1 MHINIYEN
9 NDENTIQQR
18 KRIYIVC
25 VDWARKASTHLI
37 SHRVSTRLALS
48 SQHYSGF
55 SQQTWLRLHQLANEI
70 THLNE
75 ENHNTSFQ
83 PPSQSNLLLFVL
95 DDIYPSCFSPTNCW
109 LCWQPLTG
117 PYLVLPHDIGYKLK
131 TSHTIG
137 QSADRIAE
145 ETGVLG

>member
-48 SQHYSGF
+48 RVNIIQEFQHK
-55 SQQTWLRLHQLANEI
+55 
-70 THLNE
+70 
-75 ENHNTSFQ
+75 
-83 PPSQSNLLLFVL
+83 P
-95 DDIYPSCFSPTNCW
+95 D
-109 LCWQPLTG
+109 
-117 PYLVLPHDIGYKLK
+117 
-131 TSHTIG
+131 
-137 QSADRIAE
+137 
-145 ETGVLG
+145 